1 VKKYAFTLIELV
13 FAIIIISVVVISLP
27 TMLKSN
33 ENAIMNNV
41 NQEALFAASAEM
53 MQTLTYP
60 WDENASDSTNAYGKV
75 VDITSGNNAY
85 IRKDANG
92 TVDTNSSFR
101 VGHIQEDNHRRFH
114 DVSVVNHLESAISS
128 ASTTTALNNAGK
140 SNVVFDN
147 SGSSRA
153 GYKQDY
159 NMSIDV
165 SFVSDTNTTSP
176 DGTLFYTFSTTA
188 TNASNMKLISVTIK
202 DKSGNPITRLRAY
215 SANIGEF
222 DFAKRRF

>member
-1 VKKYAFTLIELV
+1 MRRYAFTLIELI

-27 TMLKSN
+27 TMFKSN
-33 ENAIMNNV
+33 ENAIMNNI
-41 NQEALFAASAEM
+41 NQEALFAVSAEM
-53 MQTLTYP
+53 MQTLSYP
-60 WDENASDSTNAYGKV
+60 WDQNSSDSTNAYGKV

-92 TVDTNSSFR
+92 TVNTNSSFR

-128 ASTTTALNNAGK
+128 TSTTTALNNAGK

-147 SGSSRA
+147 TGSSRN
-153 GYKQDY
+153 GYKQEY

-165 SFVSDTNTTSP
+165 NFVADTNTTS
-176 DGTLFYTFSTTA
+176 GGALFYTFGTTA
-188 TNASNMKLISVTIK
+188 TTASNMKLISVTIK
-202 DKSGNPITRLRAY
+202 DKSGTPITRLRAY